1 MGEPANAWVAFS
13 TKRSTVSSCVK
24 SESSSLASFY
34 PKYSDEF
41 RHSEG
46 IFVDFGFGDDVSD
59 VIFEIGLH
67 GGPPENTMVS
77 QRNQ

>member
-1 MGEPANAWVAFS
+1 MAKF
-13 TKRSTVSSCVK
+13 C
-24 SESSSLASFY
+24 
-34 PKYSDEF
+34 PKYSDKF
-41 RHSEG
+41 RHCEG

-59 VIFEIGLH
+59 VFFEIGLH